1 MTVEDVYKEAQE
13 RMEKEIEAIK
23 KELAK
28 LRTGRASTSLVE
40 GIRVECYGSTIPLNQ
55 LASISTPEPSLI
67 LIQPWDRGIL
77 ENIQKA
83 ILRSELGLNPSTDGR
98 VIRIPI
104 PPLTEERRKELVKAV
119 RRMAEERKIGVRNAR
134 RDANE
139 IIKRM
144 EKEGEISEDD
154 SRRAQN
160 RIQELTDK
168 YIKHIDELSRLK
180 EKEIEEG

>member
-23 KELAK
+23 KEFAK
-28 LRTGRASTSLVE
+28 LRTGRASTSLVD

-55 LASISTPEPSLI
+55 LASISTPEPNLI

-83 ILRSELGLNPSTDGR
+83 ILKSELGLNPSTDGR

-104 PPLTEERRKELVKAV
+104 PPLTEERRRELVKAV
-119 RRMAEERKIGVRNAR
+119 RRMAEERKIGIRNAR

-139 IIKRM
+139 IIKKM
-144 EKEGEISEDD
+144 EKEGGISEDD

-168 YIKHIDELSRLK
+168 YIKHIEELSRLK